1 MGIFER
7 IGLSWL
13 RVAADETNV
22 FAFHAV
28 GVACVGA
35 LIVSVGER
43 GERGASKPEDG
54 GGDEG
59 GSINFSR
66 Q

>member
-1 MGIFER
+1 VGIFER

-35 LIVSVGER
+35 LIVSVGSVER
-43 GERGASKPEDG
+43 RSRRTEEEK
-54 GGDEG
+54 GDP
-59 GSINFSR
+59 
-66 Q
+66 